1 VKVVTPDV
9 TGTVAVTGSEISAG
23 DAIPLAPTFV
33 ACAASRSS
41 VVASLSTLQTAVTI
55 PA

>member
-1 VKVVTPDV
+1 VKVVKPDV
-9 TGTVAVTGSEISAG
+9 TGTVAVTEPEVSAC

-33 ACAASRSS
+33 ACAARRSS